1 MICTCGATI
10 KTSEHKVKTIKRAK
24 EWYEGSTL
32 DLLPLNIETYACPSC
47 GRFAYKVS
55 DHSQNHLIRHNI

>member
-1 MICTCGATI
+1 
-10 KTSEHKVKTIKRAK
+10 VKTIKRAK